1 MKELINKFGQPVSE
15 VGNKV
20 VFKNVLFNGDKYSE
34 ADVFFNGDSCL
45 YIIRLRTICKS
56 RPKAIEHMKTLWKKY
71 AEVYST
77 TEGMNA
83 EDGRFVVGYDKDGTR
98 FFTIA
103 TFRNSCELSF
113 GPF

>member
-1 MKELINKFGQPVSE
+1 MFCL
-15 VGNKV
+15 
-20 VFKNVLFNGDKYSE
+20 GDKYSE